1 MSNLLPYSPYM
12 RFTTSPQSLGHEQPQ
27 KHWAINAANDASFER
42 AAAARVPASGSEG
55 GSERTLTDEEVRS
68 SDVYNLIYKEDRS
81 KYRSYIDEGDSDSR
95 DDDDVIISDWDDN
108 KNSDM
113 WSDPNTPSNKK
124 RGAARNPLAKG
135 TRRVPVNR
143 LSAVLSVV

>member
-1 MSNLLPYSPYM
+1 M
-12 RFTTSPQSLGHEQPQ
+12 
-27 KHWAINAANDASFER
+27 
-42 AAAARVPASGSEG
+42 PASGSEG

-113 WSDPNTPSNKK
+113 WSDPNTPSDKK
-124 RGAARNPLAKG
+124 RSGPKPLG
-135 TRRVPVNR
+135 
-143 LSAVLSVV
+143 

>member
-27 KHWAINAANDASFER
+27 KHWAINAADDASFER
-42 AAAARVPASGSEG
+42 AAAARVPTSDPEGDQSVGRSEG
-55 GSERTLTDEEVRS
+55 DESELTLTDEEVRS

-81 KYRSYIDEGDSDSR
+81 KYRSYIDEGDYDRR
-95 DDDDVIISDWDDN
+95 DEGLIISDWDDN

-113 WSDPNTPSNKK
+113 WSDPNTPSDKK
-124 RGAARNPLAKG
+124 KSGPQPLG
-135 TRRVPVNR
+135 
-143 LSAVLSVV
+143 